1 MKNRFSRTLVILSFL
16 IMLSLLAVSCSAPS
30 QTGGPTTTA
39 STSPAAGPATS
50 VKTNTATTKP
60 AGSSAMPAGQD
71 LMAGI
76 QGVSWTGTPTKLD
89 PRFMDTT
96 RRFSADLLLQSI
108 KNKGNV
114 MVSPASVLLALA
126 MTLNGADGETR
137 QAMLQVLAD
146 RDLTVEQVN
155 AASQAWIRSLTPT
168 GKKTTLSI
176 ANSIW
181 FRDSFQPD
189 PQFLKANADFF
200 RAGARKLDFAD
211 ERSTDIINGWVNDQT
226 HGLIKKIVEKI
237 SPSTVMFLINTVYFK
252 ADWQVPFEK
261 AETRKRPFQAPSG
274 TIETEFMHRTDQ
286 MVTLQGNGMTGIGL
300 PYDDGQ
306 FAYFAILPDGAV
318 SPREW
323 LALQT
328 PAALFSQI
336 SGQMTKKP
344 NQTVSLSLPK
354 YKAEFEDSLLNE
366 LETLGMGIAFD
377 GGRADFS
384 LLNAARSKGLYIS
397 EVKHKTFIQVDEK
410 GTEAAAATSVAIDE
424 SAPSYDIELTF
435 DKPFIYGIL
444 DMTTGIPLFVG
455 ILENP
460 AG

>member
-1 MKNRFSRTLVILSFL
+1 
-16 IMLSLLAVSCSAPS
+16 
-30 QTGGPTTTA
+30 
-39 STSPAAGPATS
+39 
-50 VKTNTATTKP
+50 
-60 AGSSAMPAGQD
+60 MPAGQD
-71 LMAGI
+71 LMSGI
-76 QGVSWTGTPTKLD
+76 QGVSWSSAPVKPD
-89 PRFMDTT
+89 SRFVDST
-96 RRFSADLLLQSI
+96 RSFSADLLLQAA

-137 QAMLQVLAD
+137 QAMLQVLTD
-146 RDLTVEQVN
+146 RALSVEQVN
-155 AASQAWIRSLTPT
+155 AASQAWIRSLSST

-189 PQFLKANADFF
+189 PQFLQTNADFF

-211 ERSTDIINGWVNDQT
+211 DRSTDIINGWVKDQT
-226 HGLIKKIVEKI
+226 HGLINKIVEKI

-261 AETRKRPFQAPSG
+261 VETRKRPFQAPSG
-274 TIETEFMHRTDQ
+274 TIETEFMHRTDR
-286 MVTLQGNGMTGIGL
+286 MVTLRGNGTTGVGL

-306 FAYFAILPDGAV
+306 FAYFAILPDGAM
-318 SPREW
+318 SPSEW
-323 LALQT
+323 LAQQ
-328 PAALFSQI
+328 PPSALFGQI
-336 SGQMTKKP
+336 AGQMAMKP
-344 NQTVSLSLPK
+344 DQMVSLSLPK

-424 SAPSYDIELTF
+424 SATAYDVELTF

-460 AG
+460 VG